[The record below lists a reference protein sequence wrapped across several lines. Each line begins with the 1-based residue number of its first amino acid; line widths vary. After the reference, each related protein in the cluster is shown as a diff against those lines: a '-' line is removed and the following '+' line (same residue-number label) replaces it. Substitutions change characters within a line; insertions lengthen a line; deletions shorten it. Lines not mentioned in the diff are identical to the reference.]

1 MRPILMTSFAF
12 ILGCVPLWTASGA
25 GSVARQIMGTT
36 VIGGMLAAS
45 VIGIFFIPA
54 IFYVVEKVS
63 GATRTSPVAAPP
75 TPVAA
80 QGD

>member
-1 MRPILMTSFAF
+1 
-12 ILGCVPLWTASGA
+12 
-25 GSVARQIMGTT
+25 
-36 VIGGMLAAS
+36 MLAAS